1 MRAALRDKRRAT
13 AIEREVEIT
22 LLRAAAMDVWNAVP
36 TGVVLPPEYVQ
47 AINRLGCAIRGEW
60 HLLAPIAPDPAER
73 RVDHSRLDPRT
84 NCYASMR
91 PGGVARMHIRAP
103 LGGGDGAV
111 YEWLPN
117 RRVAPS
123 APEPPEGDS
132 RVAPPP
138 EIAPPAPVASP
149 VAAVE
154 PIPDAPETTKEV
166 NP

>member
-60 HLLAPIAPDPAER
+60 HLLAP
-73 RVDHSRLDPRT
+73 
-84 NCYASMR
+84 
-91 PGGVARMHIRAP
+91 
-103 LGGGDGAV
+103 
-111 YEWLPN
+111 
-117 RRVAPS
+117 
-123 APEPPEGDS
+123 
-132 RVAPPP
+132 
-138 EIAPPAPVASP
+138 VASP

>member
-1 MRAALRDKRRAT
+1 MVRAAIAEGVAEAFGARRKCVQPSRPRRVARPRPGAEMRAALRDKRRAT

-60 HLLAPIAPDPAER
+60 HLLAP
-73 RVDHSRLDPRT
+73 
-84 NCYASMR
+84 
-91 PGGVARMHIRAP
+91 
-103 LGGGDGAV
+103 
-111 YEWLPN
+111 
-117 RRVAPS
+117 
-123 APEPPEGDS
+123 
-132 RVAPPP
+132 
-138 EIAPPAPVASP
+138 VASP